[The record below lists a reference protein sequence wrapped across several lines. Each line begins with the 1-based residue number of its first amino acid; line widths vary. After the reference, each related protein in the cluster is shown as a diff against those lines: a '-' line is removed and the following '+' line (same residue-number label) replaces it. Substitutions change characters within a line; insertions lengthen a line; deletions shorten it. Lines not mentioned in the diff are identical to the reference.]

1 MSGKDSDPWA
11 SLGGGAVNEKLRQ
24 HEITLSS
31 SSSPLA
37 ETMPSTSKYN
47 PSTKRA
53 HLLHALEGMDR
64 YPNYL
69 SRWSLD
75 DVGQLEDALQQQLDR
90 VRQQKLLIEERRRDI
105 EKLVEVLV
113 EQDGGRWKHL
123 LTPPTT
129 WDYVKDHILDPSAS
143 KAILGSQTF
152 ASKQADTPNVQE
164 VLRGQVDVE
173 LDTAKL
179 QRLMDEEFF
188 DVYSF
193 RLLSTHFCKELR
205 EFVMALTEVGKSE
218 SFAHL
223 QFGRRAVDFDTV
235 GLGWVND
242 LLFHLIM
249 RPMTRHLFQS
259 TESLDDLD
267 WRQGYVAGYSA
278 SPTDGK
284 PRERL
289 VTHTDDSEV
298 TLNIGLGDGF
308 EGGLLE
314 FRGLRGTDHE
324 GELVGT
330 FQPEEGVALIH
341 AGRHFHDVTQVTS
354 GDRFAF
360 IIWARSWKGVRSQT
374 CPCCWLNRRQDNS
387 CSCGPRWN

>member
-1 MSGKDSDPWA
+1 MSDKNSDPWA
-11 SLGGGAVNEKLRQ
+11 SLGGGAVNEKKRQ
-24 HEITLSS
+24 HEIAPS

-37 ETMPSTSKYN
+37 ETVASSSKYDPSTH
-47 PSTKRA
+47 RA
-53 HLLHALEGMDR
+53 HLFHTLEGMDR

-75 DVGQLEDALQQQLDR
+75 DMSQLEDALQQQLDR
-90 VRQQKLLIEERRRDI
+90 VRQQKLLIQERRRDI

-113 EQDGGRWKHL
+113 QQDGGRWDHL
-123 LTPPTT
+123 LTPPSS

-143 KAILGSQTF
+143 KAIFGSQTF
-152 ASKQADTPNVQE
+152 ASKQADTPNVQQ
-164 VLRGQVDVE
+164 VLAGQADVE
-173 LDTAKL
+173 LDAPKL

-193 RLLSTHFCKELR
+193 RLLSPHFCKELR
-205 EFVMALTEVGKSE
+205 EFVMALTEVGQSE

-360 IIWARSWKGVRSQT
+360 IIWARSWKGVRSKT